1 MDYKDWWFRTLD
13 TLGFW
18 GGVNS
23 LYNNNVQVEAIKEL
37 TSQAIQIHS
46 RVMESIHSP

>member
-23 LYNNNVQVEAIKEL
+23 LYNNNVQVEAIKEKIL
-37 TSQAIQIHS
+37 
-46 RVMESIHSP
+46 